1 MMHARRNV
9 PDVMAR
15 VADDRALAMLRM
27 RETMS
32 SGDVGDHFG
41 VTSSAVRVITQR
53 IRDAD
58 VLECA
63 EPKDDV
69 LQHYRWV
76 GVRSSA

>member
-1 MMHARRNV
+1 MRRRRKA

-15 VADDRALAMLRM
+15 VADDRALAMVRM

-32 SGDVGDHFG
+32 SAEIGDHFG

-58 VLECA
+58 IAESGEPAEC
-63 EPKDDV
+63 V
-69 LQHYRWV
+69 NQQYRWV
-76 GVRSSA
+76 GTKRTA